1 MANLGWGGVGIN
13 LGAGDGSED
22 DSTVGGTPERAST
35 GRQQA
40 PQQPET
46 PSWAQPKP
54 KTPSSSSQKQKQKQ
68 KPTPGSKSKSNPSSS
83 STPASSTAASTSK
96 DKAKK
101 GGDDAPAIVP
111 VVEGN
116 EPEASQKEIH
126 LRMDELN
133 RREAAVKQREDY
145 VKSLES
151 QLRDGGIEVKPKNWP
166 KCKPILYHDIS
177 AEIPAHNQ
185 PCCKA
190 GYFCWMLAI
199 SSYAMNFLV
208 SSFLGRITSLA
219 ARIAATRAQ
228 NNFG

>member
-1 MANLGWGGVGIN
+1 MVAKR
-13 LGAGDGSED
+13 
-22 DSTVGGTPERAST
+22 T
-35 GRQQA
+35 A

-54 KTPSSSSQKQKQKQ
+54 KTPSSSSSQKQKQ

-133 RREAAVKQREDY
+133 RREAAVKQRLQEHY
-145 VKSLES
+145 
-151 QLRDGGIEVKPKNWP
+151 EVHQINARWR
-166 KCKPILYHDIS
+166 
-177 AEIPAHNQ
+177 
-185 PCCKA
+185 
-190 GYFCWMLAI
+190 F
-199 SSYAMNFLV
+199 AMHV
-208 SSFLGRITSLA
+208 GS
-219 ARIAATRAQ
+219 
-228 NNFG
+228 